1 MNIFYFS
8 FVPNTFLLKQHQEFV
23 ANYREGAERPV
34 PKAIQERFEIAQELL
49 KLSDFERVFMKS
61 FMVSGFDLYHLGSLK
76 YRFGALVG
84 IPVNFTYTS
93 ASEIDKSDIIVR
105 GKPVDWNSKGGKL
118 LEEALV
124 LNEDEQVFG
133 LAREILQ
140 LQNQKVF
147 LNSIYPCLT
156 IAATYIIA
164 SNFNSKMHL
173 FYRPVSMR
181 AMLYMIIG
189 LWGYGVYALLTDYL
203 QVRLKVVFLKT
214 FS

>member
-1 MNIFYFS
+1 M
-8 FVPNTFLLKQHQEFV
+8 
-23 ANYREGAERPV
+23 ANYREGVERPV
-34 PKAIQERFEIAQELL
+34 PKVLQERFEIAQELL
-49 KLSDFERVFMKS
+49 KLSNFERVFMKS

-84 IPVNFTYTS
+84 IPVNFSYTS

-105 GKPVDWNSKGGKL
+105 GKPVDWNSQGGKL

-124 LNEDEQVFG
+124 LNEDEQIFG

-156 IAATYIIA
+156 IAGTYIFA
-164 SNFNSKMHL
+164 SNLSSKMHL
-173 FYRPVSMR
+173 VYRPLSLRV
-181 AMLYMIIG
+181 MLYMIVG
-189 LWGYGVYALLTDYL
+189 FFGYGVYSFLTDYL
-203 QVRLKVVFLKT
+203 QVRFIDFRENIFITVFFL
-214 FS
+214 FLGQL